1 MIKEIY
7 EYLSEYGFDSIEID
21 KIIKSNQ
28 NIYFSN
34 VEEIKKNIKF
44 LEEKFLEYD
53 DILELI
59 INNPFMLTEKNNR
72 LEALDNIYNNILSF
86 DYETLKLLLKNN
98 SETYTISPVEL
109 EKIIEYLKEKNI
121 SNEIIRNLIIKNS
134 KIITLTLEEFKDLVK
149 GEI

>member
-1 MIKEIY
+1 MIEKIY

-21 KIIKSNQ
+21 KIIKINQ

-34 VEEIKKNIKF
+34 VEEINKNIKF

-72 LEALDNIYNNILSF
+72 LEALENIYNNILNL
-86 DYETLKLLLKNN
+86 DYESLKFLLKNN
-98 SETYTISPVEL
+98 SETYTISPIEL
-109 EKIIEYLKEKNI
+109 EKIIKYMKDKNI
-121 SNEIIRNLIIKNS
+121 PIEVIRNLIIKNP
-134 KIITLTLEEFKDLVK
+134 KVINLTLEEFQDLVK
-149 GEI
+149 EDK

>member
-1 MIKEIY
+1 MIEKIY

-21 KIIKSNQ
+21 KIIKINQ

-34 VEEIKKNIKF
+34 VEEINKNIKF

-72 LEALDNIYNNILSF
+72 LEALDNIYNNILNF
-86 DYETLKLLLKNN
+86 DYETLKLLLKKN
-98 SETYTISPVEL
+98 SETYTVSPVEL

-149 GEI
+149 GDI